1 MKLIKLI
8 LICFSILVSFTVVT
22 GCQTAQKASEAP
34 IQKADQRTLET
45 IVKIVKT
52 GCETELKSY
61 CSQVTPGRGRII
73 ACLYGHQDKLSR
85 RCEYAVYDAAA
96 KLEQFIHGLSYAA
109 LECEDDIEQYCG
121 TEIPGKGRILKCL
134 VEENEEVVSKRC
146 KQVIKDVG
154 LEVELMQ

>member
-1 MKLIKLI
+1 MKRIKLI

-22 GCQTAQKASEAP
+22 GCQTAQETSVAP
-34 IQKADQRTLET
+34 IQQVDQRTLES

-73 ACLYGHQDKLSR
+73 ACLYSHQNKLSR
-85 RCEYAVYDAAA
+85 RCDYAVYDAAA
-96 KLEQFIHGLSYAA
+96 QLEQFIHGLSYAA
-109 LECEDDIEQYCG
+109 LECEDDIEQYCS
-121 TEIPGKGRILKCL
+121 TEIAGKGRILKCL

-146 KQVIKDVG
+146 KQAIKDVG
-154 LEVELMQ
+154 LEVELMK